1 MRKTKRAKRMAAMTA
16 AIVMITAGL
25 TGCSDSKAPETTK
38 AEIQQE
44 EKETADAVEA
54 GEAADGIEYK
64 EQKFQLG
71 YNTVEDSVR
80 GEMARA
86 FKEYLETRSGGKI
99 TVELFPAG
107 TLGSEQEMTE
117 MVKIGTLDFTLPG
130 CSNMSNVDP
139 SFSAVSLPFLV
150 KNFEEAH
157 KLQDGELGDAL
168 KELAQS
174 YGYRIL
180 GWGDLGMAQI
190 TNNKKAINSVSDMAG
205 LKMRSPNEEA
215 SIKTFESLGCSV
227 STLAFSELY
236 LGMSQGVVDGQF
248 NPIDAIYQQKFY
260 EVQDYLALCNIFY
273 YGINFVMSDSKFASL
288 DEDTQRL
295 ILEAAAEA
303 QAVSREYAGDAD
315 ARYLDM
321 IKDEGGFKEITTPDT
336 TEFAEAVK
344 SVYDMFAGKAD
355 EKVLKAIGR

>member
-1 MRKTKRAKRMAAMTA
+1 MRKTKRVKRMAAMTA

-190 TNNKKAINSVSDMAG
+190 TNNKKAI
-205 LKMRSPNEEA
+205 
-215 SIKTFESLGCSV
+215 
-227 STLAFSELY
+227 
-236 LGMSQGVVDGQF
+236 
-248 NPIDAIYQQKFY
+248 
-260 EVQDYLALCNIFY
+260 
-273 YGINFVMSDSKFASL
+273 
-288 DEDTQRL
+288 
-295 ILEAAAEA
+295 
-303 QAVSREYAGDAD
+303 
-315 ARYLDM
+315 
-321 IKDEGGFKEITTPDT
+321 
-336 TEFAEAVK
+336 
-344 SVYDMFAGKAD
+344 
-355 EKVLKAIGR
+355 

>member
-1 MRKTKRAKRMAAMTA
+1 MRKNNMVKKFVAVTMTAVVAMTS
-16 AIVMITAGL
+16 M
-25 TGCSDSKAPETTK
+25 TGCGGSKPA
-38 AEIQQE
+38 
-44 EKETADAVEA
+44 EKETTAAAKETAAATDAA
-54 GEAADGIEYK
+54 SGPEYK

-80 GEMARA
+80 GEMAKT
-86 FKEYLETRSGGKI
+86 FKEYLETQSGGKI

-150 KNFEEAH
+150 KDFDAAH

-174 YGYRIL
+174 YGYKIL

-190 TNNKKAINSVSDMAG
+190 TNNKKAINSVADMAG

-260 EVQDYLALCNIFY
+260 EVQDYLAMCNIFY

-288 DEDTQRL
+288 DADTQNL
-295 ILEAAAEA
+295 ILEAAAKAQEA
-303 QAVSREYAGDAD
+303 SRTYAKEAD
-315 ARYLDM
+315 QKYLDM
-321 IKDEGGFKEITTPDT
+321 IKEEGGFKEITTPDT
-336 TEFAEAVK
+336 SEFAEAVK
-344 SVYDMFAGKAD
+344 PVYDMFAGKAN
-355 EKVLKAIGR
+355 EKVLKAIGQ

>member
-1 MRKTKRAKRMAAMTA
+1 MRRLMKVRKMVAMTA
-16 AIVMITAGL
+16 AVMITTALAGC
-25 TGCSDSKAPETTK
+25 GASQVPETTK
-38 AEIQQE
+38 ASAQQE
-44 EKETADAVEA
+44 AGKETAAEA
-54 GEAADGIEYK
+54 SEKAADGVEYK

-80 GEMARA
+80 GEMAKA
-86 FKEYLETRSGGKI
+86 FKEHLETQSGGKI

-150 KNFEEAH
+150 KDFEEAH
-157 KLQDGELGDAL
+157 QLQDGELGEAL

-174 YGYRIL
+174 YGYKIL
-180 GWGDLGMAQI
+180 AWGDLGMAQI

-205 LKMRSPNEEA
+205 LKMRAPNEEA

-288 DEDTQRL
+288 DEDTQKL
-295 ILEAAAEA
+295 IVEAAVKA
-303 QAVSREYAGDAD
+303 QEVSREYAKDAD

-321 IKDEGGFKEITTPDT
+321 IKEQGGFKEITTPDT
-336 TEFAEAVK
+336 EEFVETVK
-344 SVYDMFAGKAD
+344 PVYDTFAGKAN